1 MHSPLDFFSWHF
13 PLLPSARV
21 IREGLLAAFLPWGS
35 DSRQPSQRVE
45 RWIEINQNDGIDA
58 DVLLENLE
66 IVP

>member
-1 MHSPLDFFSWHF
+1 MHSPLDFFSWQF
-13 PLLPSARV
+13 FSSSLWQSYWGV
-21 IREGLLAAFLPWGS
+21 GAFLPWGS

-45 RWIEINQNDGIDA
+45 RWIEVNQNDGIGA